1 MKKRTHKW
9 INGTK
14 GAISLLLAMLLLPFY
29 SLAAMLVEAGRY
41 QSAVKTLDGALGSS
55 AISTL
60 ANFDTYLKDRFG
72 LLAISQ
78 DGDLTSTM
86 SGYLNGMELTDMSSV
101 DLTGVSAEGMY
112 PLADTTVLRRQ
123 VLEYSK
129 VLVPAKVVTDGI
141 GIDELVKKLEKATK
155 MVPLLNTISSG
166 CDAVSA
172 EADALS
178 ALEDA
183 KDAAEDVQASVS
195 EYNSTF
201 SAWQSAVTA
210 LASHM
215 ATTRPS
221 DEKEAKNWD
230 KTRDD
235 LRKTAED
242 ARKDYEDAIGDLIS
256 DIDTLQSKADG
267 AISAASKFS
276 NSLNNFAIT
285 ATDSGQQLAANTSGL
300 SKEEKTEVEN
310 TVKTNSAIYSAINSG
325 SSDINNSIQDCI
337 NSFDNEK
344 MVQASRELQAD
355 KAAVAAFDTD
365 AVTGTTQ
372 VTATSYHT
380 ADVSNLADA
389 DALNE
394 ILDASVD
401 EVNKGGLFDFVS
413 SMLAVLN
420 SMFRTKTVFDPS
432 LNSRLDTEY
441 YNSAIGGLP
450 SEKDR
455 GQAANTLPTGNAEDE
470 ERSKEYLEAI
480 DPDYDPD
487 DPYGTG
493 SDFNTS
499 RIDDIMRDI
508 NRMMNAADDVKD
520 NFGKISKLK
529 EFLEAIVDLLDA
541 IMDLIAD
548 TIAFLTEIVARV
560 LQLLGEAAYER
571 LLVNGYLAY
580 NLPNRTTYKT
590 GSTLANYSFSKIAYG
605 EIPAEELFQIPGSGS
620 SLMAMVAAISGG
632 GGFTNKSFSGAELE
646 YILWGFNSEIA
657 NQSMQFM
664 ALYLVR
670 LLLDL
675 PVLMSNQEVQ
685 SYISLAGPLAPL
697 VAVIYIFGEPYADTL
712 ILVNGGTV
720 NLIKT
725 KPYLT
730 IEGLPDLVG
739 EFTSLPMTDDM
750 SNTIKS
756 EASKMTGL
764 TIYETAKKE
773 DGNKG
778 SSSILD
784 DILALNYTEYSL
796 LMMMIFG
803 SEETYLRRLTTIIQT
818 ESTAYREENRSLSQT
833 AAGTSKSFNIDES
846 YTVIRA
852 QAEGSLV
859 QVLPVPSLST
869 SSVFRVD
876 RVIYRGY

>member
-1 MKKRTHKW
+1 MKRRTHRW
-9 INGTK
+9 INGAR
-14 GAISLLLAMLLLPFY
+14 GAISLLLAMLLLPFF

-55 AISTL
+55 AVSTL
-60 ANFDTYLKDRFG
+60 ANFDSYLKNRFG
-72 LLAISQ
+72 LLAVNQ
-78 DGDLTSTM
+78 DGDLTGTL
-86 SGYLNGMELTDMSSV
+86 SGYMNAAQLTDLAAV
-101 DLTGVSAEGMY
+101 DLNSLSAEGMY

-129 VLVPAKVVTDGI
+129 VLVPARVATDGI

-155 MVPLLNTISSG
+155 MVPLLDTISSG

-183 KDAAEDVQASVS
+183 KDAAEDVQDSVG

-201 SAWQSAVTA
+201 TAWQNAVTP
-210 LASHM
+210 LISHM
-215 ATTRPS
+215 ATARPS
-221 DEKEAKNWD
+221 DEKEAKEWD

-242 ARKDYEDAIGDLIS
+242 ARKDYEKAIDALIGDL
-256 DIDTLQSKADG
+256 DDLQKKADE
-267 AISAASKFS
+267 AISAASKFAAS
-276 NSLNNFAIT
+276 TTKFAVT
-285 ATDSGQQLAANTSGL
+285 AADSGQKLDTDATTLTGDDKKDL
-300 SKEEKTEVEN
+300 EN
-310 TVKTNSAIYSAINSG
+310 ASKTNSAIYSAVNSG
-325 SSDINNSIQDCI
+325 TSDINNSIQDCL

-344 MVQASRELQAD
+344 LLAASRQLQAD
-355 KAAVAAFDTD
+355 KSAVSGYSTD
-365 AVTGTTQ
+365 AVSGTSQTPQ
-372 VTATSYHT
+372 ASAYHT
-380 ADVSNLADA
+380 ADVSNLADV

-394 ILDASVD
+394 ILDSGVE
-401 EVNKGGLFDFVS
+401 EVNQNGLFDFVS
-413 SMLAVLN
+413 SMLTVLN
-420 SMFRTKTVFDPS
+420 TMFKTKTVFDPA
-432 LNSRLDTEY
+432 LNSRLDTDY
-441 YNSAIGGLP
+441 YDSAIGGLP
-450 SEKDR
+450 GEKNR
-455 GQAANTLPTGNAEDE
+455 GQSANALPTGNAADE
-470 ERSKEYLEAI
+470 ERSKEYLAAI
-480 DPDYDPD
+480 DPDYDPA

-499 RIDDIMRDI
+499 RIEDIMRDLR
-508 NRMMNAADDVKD
+508 RMMNAAEDVKD
-520 NFGKISKLK
+520 SFGKLSKLK
-529 EFLEAIVDLLDA
+529 DFLEAIVDLLDA
-541 IMDLIAD
+541 IIDLIAD
-548 TIAFLTEIVARV
+548 TVLFLGEMVVRVA
-560 LQLLGEAAYER
+560 QLLGEAAYER

-580 NLPNRTTYKT
+580 NLPNRTTYKSEKTLT
-590 GSTLANYSFSKIAYG
+590 GYSFSKIPYG
-605 EIPAEELFQIPGSGS
+605 DIPNEELYQVPGVGG
-620 SLMAMVAAISGG
+620 LAALVSALAGG
-632 GGFTNKSFSGAELE
+632 GGYTNKSFSGAELE
-646 YILWGFNSEIA
+646 YILWGFNSEIG

-697 VAVIYIFGEPYADTL
+697 VAVIYIFGEPFADTL
-712 ILVNGGTV
+712 VLVNRGDV
-720 NLIKT
+720 PLIKT

-739 EFTSLPMTDDM
+739 EFTTLPMTDDM
-750 SNTIKS
+750 SSKIES

-764 TIYETAKKE
+764 TIYNTAEKTPE
-773 DGNKG
+773 GNKPNEDTELL
-778 SSSILD
+778 SMD
-784 DILALNYTEYSL
+784 YTEYAL

-818 ESTAYREENRSLSQT
+818 ESTAYREQNRSLSQV
-833 AAGTSKSFNIDES
+833 AAGTSKSFDIDKS